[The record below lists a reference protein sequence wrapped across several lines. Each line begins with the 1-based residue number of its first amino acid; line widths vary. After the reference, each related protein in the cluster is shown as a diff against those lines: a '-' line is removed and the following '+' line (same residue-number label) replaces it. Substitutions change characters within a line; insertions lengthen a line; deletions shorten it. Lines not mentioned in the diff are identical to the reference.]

1 MARRR
6 YGRRRG
12 GSRGGIG
19 SLTPV
24 LYGAGAA
31 YLAPKVGLAFNPL
44 LVGAAGG
51 YMARKNVMGALMG
64 AGGAYLANMFLGG
77 TSTGTGSW

>member
-1 MARRR
+1 MAKR

-12 GSRGGIG
+12 SGSGMG
-19 SLTPV
+19 SFTPL

-31 YLAPKVGLAFNPL
+31 YVAPRLGLNVNPMIL
-44 LVGAAGG
+44 GAAGG
-51 YMARKNVMGALMG
+51 YFAKKNVMGALMG

-77 TSTGTGSW
+77 SSSSGASW